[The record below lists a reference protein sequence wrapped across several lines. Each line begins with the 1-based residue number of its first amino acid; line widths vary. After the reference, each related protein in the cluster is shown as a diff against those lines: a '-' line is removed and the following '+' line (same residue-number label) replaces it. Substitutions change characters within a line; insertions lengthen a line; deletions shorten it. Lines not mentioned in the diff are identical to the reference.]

1 MKKLPV
7 AVAISGSGSNLQALI
22 DACNEPDYPAKIV
35 LVVSNKSN
43 AFGLERAKKA
53 GIPSVTISHT
63 DYPDRESF
71 DTDLNKAIIDSG
83 AEFVCLAGFMR
94 ILTDD
99 FINNWR
105 DKMINIHPSLL
116 PKYKGL
122 HTHARAIEAGDSHHG
137 TTVHFVRA
145 ELDSGPLIIQASV
158 PILEKDEPDDLASRV
173 LKEEHQIYPK
183 ALAWIASG
191 KIEINGEDAFI
202 DGVKGPILLDDL
214 QKNS

>member
-1 MKKLPV
+1 MEKLPV

-22 DACNEPDYPAKIV
+22 DACNTPDFPAKIV
-35 LVVSNKSN
+35 LVVSNKPD

-53 GIPSVTISHT
+53 GIPSKVISHK

-71 DTDLNKAIIDSG
+71 DEDLNKVIVESG
-83 AEFVCLAGFMR
+83 ASFVCLAGFMR
-94 ILTDD
+94 ILTDK

-105 DKMINIHPSLL
+105 DRMINIHPSLL

-122 HTHARAIEAGDSHHG
+122 HTHARAIETGDSHHG
-137 TTVHFVRA
+137 TTVHYVRA

-158 PILEKDEPDDLASRV
+158 PIFESDKPDDLATRV
-173 LKEEHQIYPK
+173 LKKEHQIYPQ
-183 ALAWIASG
+183 ALAWIAKD
-191 KIEINGEDAFI
+191 KIELKGENAFI

-214 QKNS
+214 EKNS